1 MENSIKSTY
10 RTIYSII
17 FCFNSLFSDS
27 LQKGADKDFRQGL
40 KNQGIDF
47 IGSISYHFDAN
58 LAGGIKTGVVN
69 QGLIDLGLLF
79 HSEKILKYPGGE
91 LFVNFEAHE
100 GKNPSTEL
108 TGDLLIFDG
117 MTAPN
122 FVQLSEYWY
131 KQKINKFSFKFGR
144 INCSYDI
151 ALTENAQLLINNA
164 YEADRT
170 IKGYP
175 TYPAPVPGI
184 IFRYDW
190 TENFNTK
197 LGFFNGREGIN
208 SLVELYPF
216 GLWSNFF
223 QDLLIMAEIEGHF
236 DNRQGR
242 IAAGITHNR
251 TLNVVRD
258 VFEERIG
265 YSGYLIGEYN
275 FYEKYCC
282 FLQWGL
288 GNPRTVLFPY
298 YLGAGVQINQLLPVD
313 LTNILVLGG
322 ASGFFTPKLPA
333 IIGIT
338 GAEISLEATYYLEY
352 LDFVF
357 QPDFQYIIRPGGGPY
372 PNAFVFV
379 LNLGINL

>member
-10 RTIYSII
+10 RTIYPII

-47 IGSISYHFDAN
+47 IGSISYHLDAN
-58 LAGGIKTGVVN
+58 LAGGIKTGVIN
-69 QGLIDLGLLF
+69 QGLIDLGFLF

-131 KQKINKFSFKFGR
+131 KQKINKFSFIFGR
-144 INCSYDI
+144 INCSYNI
-151 ALTENAQLLINNA
+151 AYTYNAQLLINNS
-164 YEADRT
+164 YEAYPT
-170 IKGYP
+170 ILGYP
-175 TYPAPVPGI
+175 TYPSPTPGLL
-184 IFRYDW
+184 FRYDW
-190 TENFNTK
+190 HENLNTK
-197 LGFFNGREGIN
+197 LGFFNGKEAIN
-208 SLVELYPF
+208 SFTEIYPF
-216 GLWSNFF
+216 GLWEYFF
-223 QDLLIMAEIEGHF
+223 QDLLIMAEIESHF
-236 DNRQGR
+236 NNKQGR
-242 IAAGITHNR
+242 IALGVTHNN
-251 TLNVVRD
+251 THNVAGY
-258 VFEERIG
+258 VFDEKIG
-265 YSGYLIGEYN
+265 YSGYFIGEYD

-282 FLQWGL
+282 FVQGGV
-288 GNPRTVLFPY
+288 GNSRTVLFPF
-298 YLGAGVQINQLLPVD
+298 YLGGGVQINQLLPID

-322 ASGFFTPKLPA
+322 AAGFFTPKLPA
-333 IIGIT
+333 IVGIT

-379 LNLGINL
+379 LNLEINL